1 MRPINRAFG
10 LVSRRAERSSGGQLL
25 ASFVDVGDIS
35 SSLSGPDHQVMY
47 GRRGTGKTHIL
58 SVLAENAKRSGSIPV
73 SIDLRTIGSTGG
85 IYSDYNIPLPERAT
99 RLLADVLWAI
109 HDGVMAHVLEDE
121 VLDWAA
127 AELRLDR
134 LRESISEVRVV
145 GQVTASEESCATT
158 SNSGGGSLSIGLSPR
173 PTLSGEISGSSA
185 STAADSYRRAVVGEE
200 RLRIHFGSVAA
211 NLSALASALGE
222 GRLLILLDEWSE
234 VPLDLQ
240 PYLADLLRRAAF
252 PVQRITVK
260 IAAIEQRTNFQIV
273 LPEGGYL
280 GIEIGA
286 DGSPSLTLD
295 DFMVFDNDANASVN
309 FFRTLLWKHVTAV
322 EAGQEVSSLTESAF
336 ATEAFTQITALQELA
351 RAAEGVPRDA
361 INIAALAARSAGD
374 RKISVHDV
382 RTAARQWYQQSK
394 EAAVAARPGALELLQ
409 WIIDEVIAGRRAR
422 AFLLPTNVR
431 HELIDY
437 LYDSR
442 VIHVLKKG
450 VSSNDT
456 PGVRYNV
463 YGVDYGCYVDLIST
477 TNAPQ
482 GLFAVDNDVGEP
494 QFVDVPTTDYRSIRR
509 AILDL
514 DAFESRANGGR
525 FTSDR

>member
-35 SSLSGPDHQVMY
+35 LSLSGADHQVMY
-47 GRRGTGKTHIL
+47 GRRGTGKTHVL
-58 SVLAENAKRSGSIPV
+58 SVLAENAKRSGGIPV
-73 SIDLRTIGSTGG
+73 QIDLRTIGSTGG

-99 RLLADVLWAI
+99 RLLADVLWAV
-109 HDGVMAHVLEDE
+109 HDGVMAHVLEDGS
-121 VLDWAA
+121 LDWAA
-127 AELRLDR
+127 AEVRLDI

-145 GQVTASEESCATT
+145 GQVTETIGRTGSQAQKQGSSVELNLAQIPSIVGKLDDELTRESSH
-158 SNSGGGSLSIGLSPR
+158 SNSQS
-173 PTLSGEISGSSA
+173 
-185 STAADSYRRAVVGEE
+185 VVGET
-200 RLRIHFGSVAA
+200 RHRIHFGAVSS
-211 NLSALASALGE
+211 NLSALTSALGAK
-222 GRLLILLDEWSE
+222 RLLILLDEWSE

-252 PVQRITVK
+252 PVPSITVK

-273 LPEGGYL
+273 LPEGGYI

-295 DFMVFDNDANASVN
+295 DFMVFDNDSSASVA
-309 FFRTLLWKHVTAV
+309 FFRTLLWKHTTTAD
-322 EAGQEVSSLTESAF
+322 AGNELQGLTESAF
-336 ATEAFTQITALQELA
+336 AAEAFTQITALQELA

-382 RTAARQWYQQSK
+382 RAAARQWYQQSK
-394 EAAVAARPGALELLQ
+394 EAAVSARPQALDLLQ

-422 AFLLPTNVR
+422 AFLLPTSVR

-442 VIHVLKKG
+442 VIHVIKKG
-450 VSSNDT
+450 VSSNET

-477 TNAPQ
+477 SNAPE
-482 GLFAVDNDVGEP
+482 GLFSIDGDAGEVRY
-494 QFVDVPTTDYRSIRR
+494 VDVPTTDYRSIRR
-509 AILDL
+509 AILNL
-514 DAFESRANGGR
+514 GEFEGR
-525 FTSDR
+525 KAHT